1 MKGKITLYTD
11 KELIKEIKQYA
22 KEQKISVSQL
32 VNNFFETILIDRS
45 SNKNFKNS
53 KITNSLE
60 GVLKDTKIDIDDYKK
75 YLEKKYLW
83 EFY

>member
-75 YLEKKYLW
+75 YLEKKYL
-83 EFY
+83 